1 MAQQLGLGPNL
12 QRLPMNSNAPV
23 DTRQSKPQGW
33 NLRALRDNVE
43 RVHGRNQAS
52 LTSTCS
58 QSIVKRL
65 GYMKYHYQEADRLVN
80 ARLKE
85 AASDDVLMKFV
96 ILGME
101 PESEDFHE
109 RRFHAEAHLI
119 AFMQSGHAILDTLGH
134 VLYYPMKFDRPQPS
148 KVALHTVHPLLPEG
162 PLKGL
167 GQNLLDD
174 PELKHLAALVNV
186 SKHRNVVEAS
196 ISVSFVED
204 EMPHGMKFQGFNY
217 KGDWYPARWAVPFAT
232 KVFDLLQ
239 QHVFGIA
246 HALNDHLD
254 QCASRTSENP
264 PI

>member
-1 MAQQLGLGPNL
+1 
-12 QRLPMNSNAPV
+12 
-23 DTRQSKPQGW
+23 
-33 NLRALRDNVE
+33 
-43 RVHGRNQAS
+43 
-52 LTSTCS
+52 
-58 QSIVKRL
+58 
-65 GYMKYHYQEADRLVN
+65 MKYHYQEADRLIN
-80 ARLKE
+80 AKLKE

-96 ILGME
+96 ILNAD
-101 PESEDFHE
+101 PESEDFQA
-109 RRFHAEAHLI
+109 RRFRAEAHLI

-134 VLYYPMKFDRPQPS
+134 VLYFAMKFDRPQPS

-162 PLKGL
+162 LLKEL
-167 GQNLLDD
+167 GQKLLDD

-204 EMPHGMKFQGFNY
+204 EMPHGLKFQGFNY

-254 QCASRTSENP
+254 QCASALVERP
-264 PI
+264 PA